1 MDTLMRYPYR
11 IAKQNLRDASLY
23 CGMAPASA
31 IPRPMGDEESID
43 VERMRQAI
51 RDAVAGGKSYRQI
64 SLAAGMEG
72 GWARQFIG
80 ERSNNPKMETVA
92 GLARALGVPAAQFF
106 VNAPAPADAPAAPAL
121 PTMVSLPV
129 QLPSEEALTEMFAT
143 MLAGL
148 PDHLP
153 KDERA
158 QALAALLPGSLSRA
172 AAAVPLKVGR
182 QGAKTALR
190 PSRAAPNT

>member
-1 MDTLMRYPYR
+1 MRHAYR
-11 IAKQNLRDASLY
+11 IAKRKVRDASLY
-23 CGMAPASA
+23 CGIAPASA
-31 IPRPMGDEESID
+31 IPSPMDDEQSID

-106 VNAPAPADAPAAPAL
+106 VNAPVPANAPAAPAL
-121 PTMVSLPV
+121 PMLISLPV
-129 QLPSEEALTEMFAT
+129 QLPSAEALTEMFAA

-153 KDERA
+153 ADERA
-158 QALAALLPGSLSRA
+158 QALAALLPVSLSRA
-172 AAAVPLKVGR
+172 AAGVPSHGGR
-182 QGAKTALR
+182 PVAKTALR
-190 PSRAAPNT
+190 PSRAGQST